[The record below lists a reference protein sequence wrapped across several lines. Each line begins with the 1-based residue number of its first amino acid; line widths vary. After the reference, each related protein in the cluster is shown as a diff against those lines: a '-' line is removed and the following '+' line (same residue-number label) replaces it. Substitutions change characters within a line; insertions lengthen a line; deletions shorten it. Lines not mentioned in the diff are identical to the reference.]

1 MGGPWEGANCYCSIA
16 DAVQA
21 PGVACGENRAMVR
34 SNNVSLAKITANT
47 THIRS

>member
-1 MGGPWEGANCYCSIA
+1 MGGRWEGANCYCCIA

-21 PGVACGENRAMVR
+21 HGVAGGENRAVVR

-47 THIRS
+47 TPIRS